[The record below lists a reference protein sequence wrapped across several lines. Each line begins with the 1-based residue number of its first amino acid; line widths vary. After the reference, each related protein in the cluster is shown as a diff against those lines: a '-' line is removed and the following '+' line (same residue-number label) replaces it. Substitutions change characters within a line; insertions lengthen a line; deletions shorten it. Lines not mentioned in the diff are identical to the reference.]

1 MYRINQKDNFTN
13 SNTNSKFG
21 VDPLKEQLVNYIF
34 NVVDL
39 SRFKFELLQ
48 FDTELHQLVE
58 KKYFL
63 SANFSG
69 SNCLLIFTK
78 IKDTYHSCLIDR
90 KSLSYNRQKVNVND
104 VITFPINLKLDREIY
119 NGTIFDGIFIQ
130 GKKKTFVITDVY
142 FFKGQDYTMSK
153 LDSKLLTTFSY
164 LRSNYNENDKNNNI
178 VLTVNKLYPLAEIES
193 LVENDIPKI
202 KDFFVR
208 GIAFYPEKSGTK
220 LIYLYGNENK
230 DNKDNNA
237 QGQMIAQQK
246 SNDQINN
253 NQNSYNQNSYNQNG
267 YGQNAYN
274 KNNHNKNNYN
284 NQNNNGNQTDNEKT
298 YQKYDNKNAQENQEH
313 KNEEVKVKKSP
324 KLFYLP
330 KNKKDEEYVFQ
341 MKTTDMPDVYLLN
354 IVEPVKKEGKTLLK
368 TIKIG
373 IASVQTALKSKWC
386 NDIMKNTNGNILVH
400 CKFNSEKLTWEPIKL
415 SDQKKPSLTEEFEI
429 YEQE

>member
-1 MYRINQKDNFTN
+1 MYVLNIFLMYRINQKDNFKN
-13 SNTNSKFG
+13 STANDTNSKYG

-48 FDTELHQLVE
+48 FDSELHQLTE

-78 IKDTYHSCLIDR
+78 IRDTYHSCLIDR
-90 KSLSYNRQKVNVND
+90 KSLSYNRQKVNIND
-104 VITFPINLKLDREIY
+104 VITFPVNLKLDREIY
-119 NGTIFDGIFIQ
+119 DGTIFDGIYVQ

-153 LDSKLLTTFSY
+153 LDSKLLTIFSY
-164 LRSNYNENDKNNNI
+164 LRSNYNENEKNNNI
-178 VLTVNKLYPLAEIES
+178 VLTVNKLHPLADIET

-230 DNKDNNA
+230 DNTA
-237 QGQMIAQQK
+237 PGQMMIQPKTNNNNNSQKQYTSKPITEQK
-246 SNDQINN
+246 SVVE
-253 NQNSYNQNSYNQNG
+253 
-267 YGQNAYN
+267 
-274 KNNHNKNNYN
+274 K
-284 NQNNNGNQTDNEKT
+284 QTEP
-298 YQKYDNKNAQENQEH
+298 
-313 KNEEVKVKKSP
+313 VKIKKQL

-330 KNKKDEEYVFQ
+330 KDKADIDYVFQ
-341 MKTTDMPDVYLLN
+341 MKTTEMPDVYLLN
-354 IVEPVKKEGKTLLK
+354 IVEPVKKDGKTLLK
-368 TIKIG
+368 TVKIG
-373 IASVQTALKSKWC
+373 IARVPTTAKSKWC
-386 NDIMKNTNGNILVH
+386 KEIMKNSNGNVLVH
-400 CKFNSEKLTWEPIKL
+400 CTFNSEKMTWEPIKI
-415 SDQKKPSLTEEFEI
+415 SDIKKPSLSEEFEI
-429 YEQE
+429 VEQDLDE